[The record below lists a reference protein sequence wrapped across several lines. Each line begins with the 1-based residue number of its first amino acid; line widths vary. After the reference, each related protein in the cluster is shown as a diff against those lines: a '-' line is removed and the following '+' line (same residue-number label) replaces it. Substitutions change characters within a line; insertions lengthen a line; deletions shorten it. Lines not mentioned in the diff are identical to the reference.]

1 MPACVSQI
9 FFWIQFKY
17 FLLNIHVM
25 FEKRLSTNSF
35 SSDSW
40 EGMQIHT
47 AKFHH
52 CRSLNKD
59 IRVIVVCGKV
69 VRSASVAQTR
79 SPDSQTCGR
88 FVIPEVTGSA
98 GGGDTSPV
106 RLCVHVCMFYFCSC
120 KHEVPHVAWTWA
132 LGRRK
137 SPTTPLPAQNSQ
149 PAYTHKGAV
158 AW

>member
-1 MPACVSQI
+1 MCFSNIFLNSVQI
-9 FFWIQFKY
+9 FPFKHSC
-17 FLLNIHVM
+17 HVW
-25 FEKRLSTNSF
+25 KKAHSTNSF

-106 RLCVHVCMFYFCSC
+106 RLCVHVCTFYFCSC
-120 KHEVPHVAWTWA
+120 KHEVPARITKA

-149 PAYTHKGAV
+149 PAYTHNGAV